1 MNKCIPSEFGNT
13 KKLGKNEISIRK
25 YDKKGRSDQIVFNQY
40 ISKEILLRKLNKCY
54 IQYTEDKSKIFL
66 VFNTERGNSVILN
79 GSRRKNVC
87 ISIKKTIK
95 DILDFFN
102 VKSNKGYFRANISNN
117 LSKVNNFITVQLY
130 SIYLLKDL
138 LKAPNNVID
147 ENSLKEISE
156 GISGNEKA
164 PLQIEE
170 CIQILK
176 AAGYMVLASITY
188 DKAG

>member
-1 MNKCIPSEFGNT
+1 MNKCIPSGFGNT

-66 VFNTERGNSVILN
+66 VFNTERGSSVVLN
-79 GSRRKNVC
+79 GSRRKNV
-87 ISIKKTIK
+87 SIGVKKIIK

-102 VKSNKGYFRANISNN
+102 VKSNKGYFRVHTSNN
-117 LSKVNNFITVQLY
+117 LSKVDNFITIQLY
-130 SIYLLKDL
+130 SIHLLKDL
-138 LKAPNNVID
+138 LKASSNVID
-147 ENSLKEISE
+147 ENILKEISE
-156 GISGNEKA
+156 EISGNEKA

-176 AAGYMVLASITY
+176 AAGYIVLAPTTY
-188 DKAG
+188 YKEL